1 MQNITGYTKVYGIIA
16 DPIRHSISPLMHNT
30 AFGALGIDGVYV
42 AFETPEEQFD
52 AGVRGLKALGIQGF
66 NVSMPYKR
74 RIMDYLDEISP
85 AARLA
90 GAVNTVVREG
100 DRYVGYLTDGT
111 GFLQALAT
119 EGIDIAG
126 KKLVTWEK
134 AQRHGHQRAGRR
146 WTGRRD
152 HHFQPVRRFRKC

>member
-52 AGVRGLKALGIQGF
+52 AGVRGLKALGVQGF

-90 GAVNTVVREG
+90 AGGGQR
-100 DRYVGYLTDGT
+100 
-111 GFLQALAT
+111 FLPSAGVPRKGSVHGPDEALLRQMLS
-119 EGIDIAG
+119 E
-126 KKLVTWEK
+126 
-134 AQRHGHQRAGRR
+134 
-146 WTGRRD
+146 
-152 HHFQPVRRFRKC
+152 

>member
-66 NVSMPYKR
+66 NVSIERALERAAALFFDDGSVGKR
-74 RIMDYLDEISP
+74 VAPGAEDAVIQTHTAASDAMSSP
-85 AARLA
+85 
-90 GAVNTVVREG
+90 
-100 DRYVGYLTDGT
+100 
-111 GFLQALAT
+111 
-119 EGIDIAG
+119 
-126 KKLVTWEK
+126 
-134 AQRHGHQRAGRR
+134 
-146 WTGRRD
+146 
-152 HHFQPVRRFRKC
+152 

>member
-90 GAVNTVVREG
+90 
-100 DRYVGYLTDGT
+100 
-111 GFLQALAT
+111 AT
-119 EGIDIAG
+119 RRWAR
-126 KKLVTWEK
+126 
-134 AQRHGHQRAGRR
+134 ARSPAGRPR
-146 WTGRRD
+146 YRTSRTSGWW
-152 HHFQPVRRFRKC
+152 KA